1 MRFPLAL
8 TAKIA
13 AYILGK
19 KVRGESK
26 FATVLQLEPLH
37 TCNLTCTGCGRIR
50 EYSTSLKNVMSLEDC
65 LGAAEECGAPMISI
79 CGGEPL
85 IYPQIEAL
93 VNGLLDRGRIV
104 YVCTN
109 ATLMRRKMREYLA
122 ARYAR
127 QPWEVEPHLQVLVSE
142 ELITPKEAQE
152 IRKGPKDAEK
162 PVIAPTKW
170 MYWNVHLDGLERTHD
185 LIVEREGVFK
195 EAILAIR
202 MAKALGYQVAT
213 NTTVY
218 RETDVQEIED
228 LFAFLS
234 SLGVDGHTISPGYDY
249 DAAKKDMVGRLG
261 RDPEEFFLTR
271 RATRE
276 KFAKAEEWGRKF
288 PIFGTPIYL
297 EFLAGK
303 RDLTCSAW
311 AIPTRNVKGWKG
323 PCYLMTD
330 GHYST
335 YGELLD
341 RTDWEQLGVVN
352 GIARDKRCEDCM
364 MHCGYEPTAS
374 LGIGGQRGD
383 TWKNVSFN
391 FGPRPVPVS
400 AEQVQAFNGVSSG
413 DGHQTGKNK
422 LPAPG
427 RCNTVATTPER
438 EAQQPAA

>member
-19 KVRGESK
+19 KMRGVER

-50 EYSTSLKNVMSLEDC
+50 EYSTSLKNVMPLADC

-93 VNGLLDRGRIV
+93 VTGLLTQGRIV
-104 YVCTN
+104 YICTN
-109 ATLMRRKMREYLA
+109 ATLMRKKMREFLA
-122 ARYAR
+122 ARYVT
-127 QPWEVEPHLQVLVSE
+127 QPWEVEPKLQMLVSE
-142 ELITPKEAQE
+142 DLITSKDAAD
-152 IRKGPKDAEK
+152 IRKGPKDSAK
-162 PVIAPTKW
+162 SVIAPSKW

-195 EAILAIR
+195 EAVLAMR

-234 SLGVDGHTISPGYDY
+234 SLGIDGHTISPGYDY
-249 DAAKKDMVGRLG
+249 DAAKKDMVTRLG

-276 KFAKAEEWGRKF
+276 KFANAEDWGRRF

-311 AIPTRNVKGWKG
+311 AIPTRNVRGWKG

-330 GHYST
+330 GHYAT
-335 YGELLD
+335 YNDLLEK
-341 RTDWEQLGVVN
+341 TDWNKLGVVN
-352 GIARDKRCEDCM
+352 GVARDKRCEDCM

-374 LGIGGQRGD
+374 LGIGGQPGD
-383 TWKNVSFN
+383 TWKNVKFN
-391 FGPRPVPVS
+391 FGARPEPVS
-400 AEQVQAFNGVSSG
+400 AENVNPFNGVTAG
-413 DGHQTGKNK
+413 NGHTTGAGAQR
-422 LPAPG
+422 LAGCAAEPITAM
-427 RCNTVATTPER
+427 V